1 MSLNSHSSLTDH
13 GPKSL
18 NMYPNVHCVSV
29 LYIANTTTL
38 TLVYILSQII
48 LLIGQTHSG
57 RCCLTARGE
66 SWLQWLELSLALFFL
81 TRLQFLSVWAL
92 QLYWYCINETFA
104 KFQQFCFLIRH
115 HKITICSVCFQEHSA
130 GEGGGREPVLV
141 CRWVVPDQHVVSLE
155 TLLTICVPQSEWHL
169 TLTFRLD
176 AQMLAEMPHPYTV
189 NSAWE
194 RMRKWMSIWMWT
206 ATKSLLIPPHIFSNF
221 NLAGG
226 DAAISL
232 REDSCL
238 RLHANEAFCSGLPE
252 LCTWTLWAS
261 CLD

>member
-1 MSLNSHSSLTDH
+1 MLFNSQRWILT
-13 GPKSL
+13 P
-18 NMYPNVHCVSV
+18 V
-29 LYIANTTTL
+29 TWT
-38 TLVYILSQII
+38 
-48 LLIGQTHSG
+48 
-57 RCCLTARGE
+57 
-66 SWLQWLELSLALFFL
+66 LSLSFFFNKITIPL
-81 TRLQFLSVWAL
+81 CLGIAAVLI
-92 QLYWYCINETFA
+92 LYKWMFQTFA
-104 KFQQFCFLIRH
+104 KFQQFCFPIRH
-115 HKITICSVCFQEHSA
+115 HKITICSVCLQEHSA

-141 CRWVVPDQHVVSLE
+141 GRWVVPDQHVVSLE